1 MWGENNMNKIE
12 EVRKSM
18 GMSRYELA
26 KRSGVSYKLLWEY
39 EKEKRD
45 PSLATLRK
53 IAKALG
59 VTVRE
64 VVW

>member
-1 MWGENNMNKIE
+1 MNKIE
-12 EVRKSM
+12 EVRRVK
-18 GMSRYELA
+18 GMTRNELS
-26 KRSGVSYKLLWEY
+26 KRSGVSNKMLWEY
-39 EKEKRD
+39 ERGKRD

-59 VTVRE
+59 VKIQE

>member
-18 GMSRYELA
+18 GLSRYKLA
-26 KRSGVSYKLLWEY
+26 KRSGVNYKLLWEY

>member
-1 MWGENNMNKIE
+1 
-12 EVRKSM
+12 M
-18 GMSRYELA
+18 GLSRFELA
-26 KRSGVSYKLLWEY
+26 KRSGVNYKLLWEY

>member
-1 MWGENNMNKIE
+1 MNKIE
-12 EVRKSM
+12 EIRRGK
-18 GMSRYELA
+18 GLTRNELS
-26 KRSGVSYKLLWEY
+26 KRSGVSNKMLWEY

-53 IAKALG
+53 IAQALG
-59 VTVRE
+59 VTIQE

>member
-1 MWGENNMNKIE
+1 
-12 EVRKSM
+12 M
-18 GMSRYELA
+18 GLSRYKLA

-39 EKEKRD
+39 EKGKRD

-59 VTVRE
+59 VTVQE